1 VSRKPKVGLLV
12 ALLAGVAVCLRRL
25 SLGNE
30 AAWAPFLSDSSAR
43 LLVRFLM
50 ISMGVGAWFVSQ
62 SLISSRG
69 LRDGAIGDAIHDWT
83 APLHDWFVRR
93 PGPANVLLIA
103 STVFIDLF
111 GLFLLGSALFGPSV
125 RPGIGLLLLFA
136 FRQVSQALC
145 ALPTPPGM
153 IWRRPG
159 VPALFVTYD
168 VANDFFFSG
177 HTSVAVLGAIEI
189 AKIAPSWVA
198 LAAVAIA
205 ILEGLT
211 VLVLRAHYTM
221 DVLTAAVAAFVAA
234 ELAAGL
240 CVGF

>member
-1 VSRKPKVGLLV
+1 MKRSFKALLLF
-12 ALLAGVAVCLRRL
+12 ALLAGIAVCIRIL
-25 SLGNE
+25 SHGNE
-30 AAWAPFLSDSSAR
+30 AAWTPFSSDSSAR
-43 LLVRFLM
+43 FLFRFVM
-50 ISMGVGAWFVSQ
+50 IAMGIGAWFVSQ
-62 SLISSRG
+62 SLISLRG

-83 APLHDWFVRR
+83 APLHDWFARR
-93 PGPANVLLIA
+93 PVPANVLLVVS
-103 STVFIDLF
+103 STFIDLF
-111 GLFLLGSALFGPSV
+111 GLFLLGSALFGSSV
-125 RPGIGLLLLFA
+125 RPGIGLLLLFS

-153 IWRRPG
+153 IWRRPR

-189 AKIAPSWVA
+189 TKIAPYWVGLGA
-198 LAAVAIA
+198 WAIA
-205 ILEGLT
+205 IFEGLT
-211 VLVLRAHYTM
+211 VLTLRAHYTM

-234 ELAAGL
+234 ELAASL

>member
-1 VSRKPKVGLLV
+1 MRK
-12 ALLAGVAVCLRRL
+12 L

-30 AAWAPFLSDSSAR
+30 ATWIPFLSESAER
-43 LLVRFLM
+43 LLVRLAM
-50 ISMGVGAWFVSQ
+50 ISMGVGGWFVSQ

-83 APLHDWFVRR
+83 APLHDWFFRR
-93 PGPANVLLIA
+93 NRSANILLITSSA
-103 STVFIDLF
+103 FIDLF

-159 VPALFVTYD
+159 VPALLVTYD

-177 HTSVAVLGAIEI
+177 HTSVAVLGAIEL
-189 AKIAPSWVA
+189 AQIAPTWVT
-198 LAAVAIA
+198 LIAVVIA
-205 ILEGLT
+205 FLEGLT

-221 DVLTAAVAAFVAA
+221 DVLAAAVAAFVAA
-234 ELAAGL
+234 ALAASI